1 MKDNLSNIENQLLV
15 MAAQDGNAAALEKL
29 VCLWQKKLWQYVFG
43 LTADIH
49 ASWDITQQ
57 CWLEIIK
64 GLKNLHDPTS
74 FKAWAYRIAT
84 NRSIDWFRNKN
95 KNQHINFESIEVD
108 YEQKDNDLQVK
119 ELVQRLKNDSRVI
132 LSLSYFEQLS
142 ISEISIALNIPSGTV
157 KSRLF
162 KARVELKELWEK
174 YLITESRGK
183 KWIKNRLKR

>member
-15 MAAQDGNAAALEKL
+15 MAAQDGNSAALEKL
-29 VCLWQKKLWQYVFG
+29 VCLWQKKLWQYVFR
-43 LTADIH
+43 LTTDVH

-64 GLKNLHDPTS
+64 GLRKLHDPTN

-84 NRSIDWFRNKN
+84 NRTIDWLKEKN
-95 KNQHINFESIEVD
+95 KNQHINLESIEVD
-108 YEQKDNDLQVK
+108 CNRKDNDLQVE

-132 LSLSYFEQLS
+132 LSLYYFEQLS
-142 ISEISIALNIPSGTV
+142 IFEISIALNIPQGTV

-162 KARVELKELWEK
+162 KARVELKQLWEK
-174 YLITESRGK
+174 YFE
-183 KWIKNRLKR
+183 N

>member
-15 MAAQDGNAAALEKL
+15 MAAQGGNAAALEKL
-29 VCLWQKKLWQYVFG
+29 VSLWQKKLWQYVFR
-43 LTADIH
+43 LTTDVH

-64 GLKNLHDPTS
+64 GLKKLHDPTS

-84 NRSIDWFRNKN
+84 NRSIDWLKNKN
-95 KNQHINFESIEVD
+95 KNRHINLESIEVD
-108 YEQKDNDLQVK
+108 RNQKDNDLQVK

-132 LSLSYFEQLS
+132 LSLYYFEQLS
-142 ISEISIALNIPSGTV
+142 IPEISIALNIPPGTV

-162 KARVELKELWEK
+162 TAREELKQLWEK
-174 YLITESRGK
+174 YFD
-183 KWIKNRLKR
+183 N

>member
-1 MKDNLSNIENQLLV
+1 MKDNLSNIQNQLLV

-29 VCLWQKKLWQYVFG
+29 VCLWQKKLWRYVFR
-43 LTADIH
+43 LTTDVH

-64 GLKNLHDPTS
+64 GLKKLHDPTS

-84 NRSIDWFRNKN
+84 NRSIDWLKNKN
-95 KNQHINFESIEVD
+95 KNRHINLESIEVD
-108 YEQKDNDLQVK
+108 RNQKDNDLQVK

-132 LSLSYFEQLS
+132 LSLYYFEQLS
-142 ISEISIALNIPSGTV
+142 IPEISIALNIPPGTV

-162 KARVELKELWEK
+162 KAREELKQLWEK
-174 YLITESRGK
+174 YFD
-183 KWIKNRLKR
+183 N